1 MKHGLIKTFL
11 AMASISIM
19 TSLSYGCDQPLNEG
33 LPTPKGP
40 TQTIGPVYGNSCGN
54 AAEARILERR
64 QTIQQAEAQTKD
76 SQGMGSDL
84 AQTFTLMKEGKY
96 FRELF

>member
-19 TSLSYGCDQPLNEG
+19 TSLSYGCDQPLNDG

-40 TQTIGPVYGNSCGN
+40 AQTIGPVYGNSCGN
-54 AAEARILERR
+54 AAEERILKRH
-64 QTIQQAEAQTKD
+64 QAIAEAQKKD
-76 SQGMGSDL
+76 PQGMGSDL
-84 AQTFTLMKEGKY
+84 AQKLTLLKEGKY
-96 FRELF
+96 FTELF